1 MMSVRLKIIK
11 EVKRMAD
18 IISGNSRFGDGN
30 NSKNKKVI
38 HLVPEEQKQEENL
51 DENEIK
57 HKVINR
63 RKRIIIIGNHC
74 CSHNCGRFC
83 DKCIYRW
90 NYI

>member
-51 DENEIK
+51 DD
-57 HKVINR
+57 
-63 RKRIIIIGNHC
+63 HC

>member
-38 HLVPEEQKQEENL
+38 HLVPKN
-51 DENEIK
+51 K
-57 HKVINR
+57 S
-63 RKRIIIIGNHC
+63 RKKIWMRM
-74 CSHNCGRFC
+74 
-83 DKCIYRW
+83 K
-90 NYI
+90 

>member
-51 DENEIK
+51 DEL
-57 HKVINR
+57 
-63 RKRIIIIGNHC
+63 
-74 CSHNCGRFC
+74 
-83 DKCIYRW
+83 
-90 NYI
+90 